1 MTIGNR
7 IRDKR
12 MELGLS
18 VDDLAAM
25 LGKNRATVYR
35 YENGNIENLPIGVL
49 EPLAHALQTTP
60 GYLIGW
66 TEDDYDWDRDLGN
79 RLAAVAGD
87 RWEELVKQNHGDKAA
102 AWKDWK
108 SIERNQAA
116 EAARSSALPA
126 GATLF
131 NPQQVA
137 PLLGSVRAG
146 LPMYVEE
153 NIEGYLPIMQTDGAR
168 YFWLTVRGD
177 SMTAAGLNDGDQIL
191 VREQP
196 EVENGQL
203 AVVMVN
209 GDEATV
215 KYFRQEGNLVILT
228 PKSFNPVHQPQI
240 YDLKHIPVR
249 VAGLVV
255 ECRKTFR

>member
-1 MTIGNR
+1 
-7 IRDKR
+7 
-12 MELGLS
+12 
-18 VDDLAAM
+18 
-25 LGKNRATVYR
+25 
-35 YENGNIENLPIGVL
+35 
-49 EPLAHALQTTP
+49 
-60 GYLIGW
+60 
-66 TEDDYDWDRDLGN
+66 
-79 RLAAVAGD
+79 
-87 RWEELVKQNHGDKAA
+87 
-102 AWKDWK
+102 
-108 SIERNQAA
+108 
-116 EAARSSALPA
+116 
-126 GATLF
+126 
-131 NPQQVA
+131 
-137 PLLGSVRAG
+137 
-146 LPMYVEE
+146 MYVEE

-228 PKSFNPVHQPQI
+228 PKSFNPVYQPQI